1 MLRRQKIILALLD
14 SATKPLSQ
22 TMLVKLAFLLRYETE
37 IQDDATFYAFVPYH
51 YGPFSF
57 ALYRELEALVRE
69 SYIVKDDDGLRL
81 DPSLV
86 AETRRLVADLPDS
99 ARTAIDHTSA
109 RYGAK
114 AQKMLLRDVYARYP
128 WFATKT
134 ERKDL
139 LPATMPSLPSA
150 PPAVYTIGY
159 EGDSVDAF
167 FDRVL
172 RTGIRGIADVRANP
186 VSRKYGFARSS
197 MSGIAQKLG
206 INYRHYPELGIPSV
220 HRVALNGFTSYQ
232 RLLDRY
238 ERTMLPR
245 QAVAVAALTELV
257 RSEATALLCVESD
270 VRCCHRSRLAV
281 AVAGVSGLPVKHLV

>member
-1 MLRRQKIILALLD
+1 LD
-14 SATKPLSQ
+14 SAAKPLSQ
-22 TMLVKLAFLLRYETE
+22 TMFVKLAFLLRQETE
-37 IQDDATFYAFVPYH
+37 VRNDATFYGFVPHH

-57 ALYRELEALVRE
+57 ALYRELESLVRE
-69 SYIVKDDDGLRL
+69 SYVTKDENGLRL
-81 DPSLV
+81 DSSMA
-86 AETRRLVADLPDS
+86 AETRRLVADLPGS
-99 ARTAIDHTSA
+99 ARASVDHVLS

-114 AQKMLLRDVYARYP
+114 AQNSLLRDVYARYP

-139 LPATMPSLPSA
+139 LPATMPSSPSA

-159 EGDSVDAF
+159 EGNSVDGF
-167 FDRVL
+167 FDRIL
-172 RTGIRGIADVRANP
+172 RAGIRGIADVRANP

-197 MSGIAQKLG
+197 LSGIAEELG

-220 HRVALNGFTSYQ
+220 HRADLNSFASYQ

-245 QAVAVAALTELV
+245 QTAGIAALAGV
-257 RSEATALLCVESD
+257 VQSEATALLCVESD
-270 VRCCHRSRLAV
+270 VRCCHRSRLAD
-281 AVAGVSGLPVKHLV
+281 AVARVSGLSIKHLE

>member
-14 SATKPLSQ
+14 STAKPLSQ
-22 TMLVKLAFLLRYETE
+22 TIFVKLAFLLSQETE
-37 IQDDATFYAFVPYH
+37 VRSDATFYGFVPYR

-69 SYIVKDDDGLRL
+69 SYVVKDEDGLRL
-81 DPSLV
+81 DPSMA
-86 AETRRLVADLPDS
+86 AETRRLVRDLPCS
-99 ARTAIDHTSA
+99 ARASIDHVTF

-114 AQKMLLRDVYARYP
+114 AQNSLLRDVYARYP

-139 LPATMPSLPSA
+139 LPATMPPSPFA
-150 PPAVYTIGY
+150 PAAVYTIGY
-159 EGDSVDAF
+159 EGNSIDGF
-167 FDRVL
+167 LDRIL
-172 RTGIRGIADVRANP
+172 RAGIRGIADVRANP

-197 MSGIAQKLG
+197 LSGIAEKLG
-206 INYRHYPELGIPSV
+206 INYRHYPQLGIASV
-220 HRVALNGFTSYQ
+220 HRANLNGFASYQ

-245 QAVAVAALTELV
+245 QTAGVAALAEVVQT
-257 RSEATALLCVESD
+257 EATTLLCVESD
-270 VRCCHRSRLAV
+270 VRCCHRSRLAN
-281 AVAGVSGLPVKHLV
+281 AVARVSGLSIRHLE